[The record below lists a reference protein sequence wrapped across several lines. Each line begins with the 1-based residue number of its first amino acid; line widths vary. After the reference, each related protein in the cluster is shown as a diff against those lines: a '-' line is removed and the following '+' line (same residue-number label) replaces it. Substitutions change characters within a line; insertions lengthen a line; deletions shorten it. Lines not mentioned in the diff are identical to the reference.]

1 MKVER
6 TQLSLASASR
16 QLAQTA
22 GSRRVGASADLSQR
36 EAEDKPERRH
46 DDDADAEANA
56 AAHAGAAKGSEGRLL
71 NITA

>member
-16 QLAQTA
+16 QFADGA
-22 GSRRVGASADLSQR
+22 NSRRVGASTDLSQR

-46 DDDADAEANA
+46 TDHGDAEANA
-56 AAHAGAAKGSEGRLL
+56 AAHAGAGKGSEGRLL

>member
-16 QLAQTA
+16 QFAQA
-22 GSRRVGASADLSQR
+22 SGSRRVGASADLSHR

-46 DDDADAEANA
+46 SDHDDAEANA
-56 AAHAGAAKGSEGRLL
+56 AAHAGSGTGSEVRLL

>member
-16 QLAQTA
+16 QFAQTT

-36 EAEDKPERRH
+36 EAEDKPDRRH
-46 DDDADAEANA
+46 TDADDAEANA
-56 AAHAGAAKGSEGRLL
+56 AAHAGAGKNSEGRLL